1 MRNTHHVTISLA
13 VQSSDQDDDALIK
26 LQQGLAAAGKGNKTT
41 TDGGLEVISINED
54 PENAKRRAELAEK
67 EKVKMQRRFQLQQ
80 ERESNRANNVL
91 KRAGLR
97 TSGLTV
103 GALEGD
109 EELAS
114 ARGRKTR
121 PTPKKSRRR
130 NDEYSDEDDYR
141 GRRRTKEDEYDED
154 DGFLVGSDEEPE
166 DGEESEEE
174 EEEEEQDDV
183 DAEGEEDEELPARSA
198 KPTTENELPN
208 SARHQRRRI
217 VDDEDE

>member
-13 VQSSDQDDDALIK
+13 VQSSEQDDDALLK
-26 LQQGLAAAGKGNKTT
+26 LQQGLAAAGKGSKAT

-67 EKVKMQRRFQLQQ
+67 EKAKMQRRFQMQQ
-80 ERESNRANNVL
+80 ERESNRANSVL

-103 GALEGD
+103 GVLEG
-109 EELAS
+109 EEDSGAAK
-114 ARGRKTR
+114 ARKIRAT
-121 PTPKKSRRR
+121 KKRSRRR
-130 NDEYSDEDDYR
+130 NDEYSDEDDYA

-166 DGEESEEE
+166 VGEESDEEE
-174 EEEEEQDDV
+174 EDDL
-183 DAEGEEDEELPARSA
+183 DADGDEDEDQPVRND
-198 KPTTENELPN
+198 KPVKENEASN
-208 SARHQRRRI
+208 SVRHQGRRI
-217 VDDEDE
+217 VEDEDEDET